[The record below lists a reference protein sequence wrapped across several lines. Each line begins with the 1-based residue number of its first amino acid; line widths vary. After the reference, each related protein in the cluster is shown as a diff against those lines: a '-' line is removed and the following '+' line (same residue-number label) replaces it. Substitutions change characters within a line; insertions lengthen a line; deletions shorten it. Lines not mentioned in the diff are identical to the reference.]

1 MAQDTE
7 VFIHELYYNVINI
20 LKNEWKDGDVCQIT
34 KLHTEHFKLEF

>member
-20 LKNEWKDGDVCQIT
+20 LKNEWKDGDVCHIT
-34 KLHTEHFKLEF
+34 KLHTEHLKLEF